1 MIIELD
7 LVERLSELHDWL
19 VRQFCQ
25 IFKEREFHKKQ
36 CTILGNTFS
45 PVRFPLGFP
54 EQWAPWFVA
63 TKNLTTVCDRK
74 LIWPWEFYA
83 ALKLILFWF
92 DAASIRVQ
100 ENPPSDS
107 FHLLQFSVCY
117 HTSNAAAAQCSQH
130 QIWIRNLGKG
140 NSLTLYIHLD
150 DTACQTLQRRK
161 IVLKTTSEMW
171 VAPWWRTALD
181 ALSLSCLMI
190 SSYKVIKSFW
200 SVNSPLILLK
210 CPWVLGNLSFLV
222 L

>member
-63 TKNLTTVCDRK
+63 TKNLTTVCGRK
-74 LIWPWEFYA
+74 LIQPWEFYA
-83 ALKLILFWF
+83 VLKLILYRLFFWS

-100 ENPPSDS
+100 ETP
-107 FHLLQFSVCY
+107 LQIHFIFC
-117 HTSNAAAAQCSQH
+117 
-130 QIWIRNLGKG
+130 
-140 NSLTLYIHLD
+140 NSLFVIIQAMQWLLN
-150 DTACQTLQRRK
+150 
-161 IVLKTTSEMW
+161 
-171 VAPWWRTALD
+171 AP
-181 ALSLSCLMI
+181 S
-190 SSYKVIKSFW
+190 IKYEFR
-200 SVNSPLILLK
+200 I
-210 CPWVLGNLSFLV
+210 
-222 L
+222 